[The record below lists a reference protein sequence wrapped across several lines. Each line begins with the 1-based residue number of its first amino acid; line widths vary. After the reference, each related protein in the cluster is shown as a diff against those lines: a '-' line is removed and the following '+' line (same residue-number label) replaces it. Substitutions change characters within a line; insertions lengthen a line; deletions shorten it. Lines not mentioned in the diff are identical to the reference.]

1 MWRFSV
7 SLERSVLGIVS
18 LALFRAIP
26 MLCYLAASP
35 RVRWRSRLA
44 LVLTFGCVTALTMRV
59 DPTLARFLAGV
70 AVAFAYLVAAAL
82 LVFWLAP
89 RLPLRAL
96 RLGAVLGAAALLF
109 VLLPA
114 FLGRGWLPAG
124 GIIVGWETMLSA
136 HSYFVDTAIRGQP
149 RCWRDYLFFL
159 FVNPTVVFRES
170 GSRVSEPRLDLA
182 GILRIVLGML
192 AMLGRDVI
200 LLLMLQVPMLQ
211 ADQRPGAWAGYTS
224 FLRTQALLVI
234 VLYCAHSGLA
244 SLQIGYMRC
253 IGYRVPE
260 RYRYPIFATSPQ
272 DFWQRWNTWV
282 GRWGYRYVF
291 LPVGRNLARS
301 WRGRSGAI
309 AAVIATFVVIGV
321 LHDLGI
327 YALRG
332 LPPHGLP
339 VPRMTFVFAA
349 AACSFVA
356 FTVVERGLKRL
367 CRRLAPVLAWLVWI
381 HVGLGLAWL
390 AIPVLRDNRLPPP
403 FESASHSVQVADRS
417 G

>member
-1 MWRFSV
+1 VWRFSV
-7 SLERSVLGIVS
+7 SLERGVLGIVS

-26 MLCYLAASP
+26 VLCYLAASP

-44 LVLTFGCVTALTMRV
+44 LALTFGCVTALAIRV
-59 DPTLARFLAGV
+59 DSTLAGFLAGI
-70 AVAFAYLVAAAL
+70 AVAFAYLIAVAL
-82 LVFWLAP
+82 LLFWLAP
-89 RLPLRAL
+89 RLSLRAL
-96 RLGAVLGAAALLF
+96 RLGAVLVLAALLF

-114 FLGRGWLPAG
+114 FLGRGWLPLG
-124 GIIVGWETMLSA
+124 GIVVGWETMLSA
-136 HSYFVDTAIRGQP
+136 HSYFVDTTTMGHP
-149 RCWRDYLFFL
+149 RCWREYLFFL

-170 GSRVSEPRLDLA
+170 GSRVSDPRLDLV
-182 GILRIVLGML
+182 GILRIALGML
-192 AMLGRDVI
+192 AMLGHDVI

-211 ADQRPGAWAGYTS
+211 ADHHPGAWADYTS
-224 FLRTQALLVI
+224 FLRTQALLGI
-234 VLYCAHSGLA
+234 ALYCAHSGLA

-260 RYRYPIFATSPQ
+260 RYRYPILATSPQ

-291 LPVGRNLARS
+291 LPVGRSLARS

-309 AAVIATFVVIGV
+309 AAMIATFVVIGV

-332 LPPHGLP
+332 VPPHGLP

-349 AACSFVA
+349 AAWSFAA
-356 FTVVERGLKRL
+356 FTVVERVLKRL
-367 CRRLAPVLAWLVWI
+367 CGRLAPALAWLVWI
-381 HVGLGLAWL
+381 HLGLGLAWL

-403 FESASHSVQVADRS
+403 FESAFHSALVADRS
-417 G
+417 R